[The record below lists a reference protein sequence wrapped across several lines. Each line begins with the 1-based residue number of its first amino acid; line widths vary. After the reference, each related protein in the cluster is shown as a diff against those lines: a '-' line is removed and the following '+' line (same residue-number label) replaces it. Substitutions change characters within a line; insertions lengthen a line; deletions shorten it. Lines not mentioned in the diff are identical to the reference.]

1 MYVQS
6 TYSIMFIATHDML
19 TTIFFIIHV
28 FIHIDENIFAHIV
41 VHYRWYQEHKKVSV
55 IRENEDP

>member
-1 MYVQS
+1 
-6 TYSIMFIATHDML
+6 MFIATHDML